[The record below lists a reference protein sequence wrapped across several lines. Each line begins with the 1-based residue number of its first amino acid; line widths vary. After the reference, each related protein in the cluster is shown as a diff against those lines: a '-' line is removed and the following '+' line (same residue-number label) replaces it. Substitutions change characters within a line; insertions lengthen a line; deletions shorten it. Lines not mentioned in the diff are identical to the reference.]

1 MTDTKTGFLSGLLIP
16 FYVLYIGF
24 VGVIGSFILMP
35 YEIGGPAMLG
45 LSLALAGGPLIIKI
59 VLEKNRYPVGFML
72 AVLAVYVGIA
82 YSNRVEVPDAEPDKA
97 SAYASAWLEELSS
110 NPDEAFKVFEGPE
123 DYKRWLPGRLA
134 KVDKSGLRVD
144 RVQKFAPEKQEGRGD
159 YNVYHVWFLHPTGW
173 ARVGLHQFYD
183 GGPEFVVSTATVRID
198 AEKIENDR

>member
-16 FYVLYIGF
+16 FYVLYVGF

-35 YEIGGPAMLG
+35 YRIGGPAMLG

-82 YSNRVEVPDAEPDKA
+82 YSNRVEVPDAEPEKA

-110 NPDEAFKVFEGPE
+110 DPDEAFKVFKGPK
-123 DYKRWLPGRLA
+123 DYKRWLPGELA
-134 KVDKSGLRVD
+134 KIDKSQLNVK
-144 RVQKFAPEKQEGRGD
+144 RVQKYAPQEREGRGD
-159 YNVYHVWFLHPTGW
+159 CNVYDVWFVHPTGS
-173 ARVGLHQFYD
+173 ARVALNQCYD
-183 GGPEFVVSTATVRID
+183 DGPEFEVITADVNID
-198 AEKIENDR
+198 ID